1 MEAAVGASGVIP
13 SVYVSPARR
22 TVSSRISGKVAFRL
36 NSGFSK
42 GKSEVLVV
50 ERTKRD
56 KSGVLGGSLIE
67 AANQSR
73 QLFASGLQNGT
84 LVNRKSRHICRA
96 SQAIAADAGGSDAQE
111 FVPASK
117 TFLGVEIITLKKVIP
132 LGLMFFCILYNYTI
146 LRDTKDV
153 LVVTAKGSS
162 AEIIP
167 FLKTWVNLPM
177 AIGFM
182 VIYTKLSNTLS
193 KKALF
198 YSCILPFIAFFGAFA
213 FVLYPLNNVIH
224 PTALADSLLQFLGP
238 SFLGP
243 IAILRIWS
251 FCLFYVMAE
260 LWGSVVVSV
269 LFWGFANQITTV
281 DEAKQF
287 YPLFGL
293 GANVALIFSGRTVKY
308 FSNLRKNLGPG
319 VDGWAQSLRGMMTI
333 VVLLGL
339 AICGI
344 YWWVNRYVVD
354 DPTLPKAE
362 ARKKKEKPKM
372 GMMESF
378 KFLLTS
384 RYVRDLATLVVAYGI
399 SINLVE
405 VTWKSKL
412 KAQFP
417 SPNEYSAFM
426 GDFSTCTGIATFTM
440 MLLSRVIFRKY
451 GWGVAATITPT
462 VLLAT
467 GVAFFGLILCS
478 DPLTPILGKFGMTPL
493 LAAVYVGAL
502 QNIFSKSAKYS
513 LFDPCKEMAYIPL
526 DEDTK
531 VKGKA
536 AIDVVC
542 NPLGKSGGA
551 LIQQFLILTFG
562 SLANST
568 PYLGSILLVIVVAWL
583 AAARSLDSQ
592 FTPLVKKDLKS
603 KYLEGRLS
611 AATSKLTGSLKGK
624 QEVAY
629 RFMSGLNSEGFIEG
643 KYVPIVEGISTSNNE
658 QQRQQQ
664 QGEEVVKVARLQPK
678 PIQSAPEEEVHD
690 KLVAAEEEIET
701 KTSPSSSHGNGSIQ
715 GPRGSIDDNS
725 NGSPIKNSE
734 TSESDS
740 SSPVA

>member
-1 MEAAVGASGVIP
+1 MEAAIQTRGLLSLPTKPIGVRSLLQP
-13 SVYVSPARR
+13 SHGLKQRLFAAKPRNLPGLSLSFHGHKKFQTFEP
-22 TVSSRISGKVAFRL
+22 TLQGISISHK
-36 NSGFSK
+36 
-42 GKSEVLVV
+42 
-50 ERTKRD
+50 ERSTDFICKA
-56 KSGVLGGSLIE
+56 E
-67 AANQSR
+67 AATAGEGEGDSAA
-73 QLFASGLQNGT
+73 ASP
-84 LVNRKSRHICRA
+84 KI
-96 SQAIAADAGGSDAQE
+96 
-111 FVPASK
+111 F
-117 TFLGVEIITLKKVIP
+117 GVEVTTLKKIIP
-132 LGLMFFCILYNYTI
+132 LGLMFFCILFNYTI

-182 VIYTKLSNTLS
+182 LLYTKLSNVLS

-198 YSCILPFIAFFGAFA
+198 YTVIIPFIVYFGAFG
-213 FVLYPLNNVIH
+213 FVMYPLSNYIH
-224 PTALADSLLQFLGP
+224 PEALADKLLATLGP
-238 SFLGP
+238 RFMGP
-243 IAILRIWS
+243 LAILRIWS

-260 LWGSVVVSV
+260 LWGSVVISV

-281 DEAKQF
+281 DEAKKF

-319 VDGWAQSLRGMMTI
+319 VDGWAVSLKAMMSI
-333 VVLLGL
+333 VVGMGL
-339 AICGI
+339 AICFL
-344 YWWVNRYVVD
+344 YWWVNRYVPL
-354 DPTLPKAE
+354 PT
-362 ARKKKEKPKM
+362 RSKKKKDKPKM
-372 GMMESF
+372 GTMESL
-378 KFLLTS
+378 KFLVS
-384 RYVRDLATLVVAYGI
+384 SPYIRDLATLVVAYGI

-440 MLLSRVIFRKY
+440 MLLSQYVFDKY
-451 GWGVAATITPT
+451 GWGVAAKITPT
-462 VLLAT
+462 VLLLT
-467 GVAFFGLILCS
+467 GVAFFSLILFGGPFA
-478 DPLTPILGKFGMTPL
+478 PLVAKLGMTPL

-551 LIQQFLILTFG
+551 LIQQFMILSFG

-568 PYLGSILLVIVVAWL
+568 PYLGMILLVIVTAWL
-583 AAARSLDSQ
+583 AAA
-592 FTPLVKKDLKS
+592 KS
-603 KYLEGRLS
+603 LEGQFNSLRSEEELEKEMERAS
-611 AATSKLTGSLKGK
+611 SVKIPVVSQDESENGSL
-624 QEVAY
+624 
-629 RFMSGLNSEGFIEG
+629 
-643 KYVPIVEGISTSNNE
+643 
-658 QQRQQQ
+658 
-664 QGEEVVKVARLQPK
+664 GE
-678 PIQSAPEEEVHD
+678 
-690 KLVAAEEEIET
+690 
-701 KTSPSSSHGNGSIQ
+701 SPSSS
-715 GPRGSIDDNS
+715 P
-725 NGSPIKNSE
+725 E
-734 TSESDS
+734 ESA
-740 SSPVA
+740 PTNM